1 MARMRT
7 IKDAYAAIKQS
18 DPETCLTMYALRC
31 KVISGEIPS
40 VKAGS
45 MMIEEM
51 AELAK
56 ALLKFRRLPDQRVS
70 KEGELAIAAIREEM
84 ADVRIMLDQME
95 MIYGDY
101 SQEKTAK
108 LVRLNNRLKE
118 EMIN

>member
-1 MARMRT
+1 MNKEKIM
-7 IKDAYAAIKQS
+7 KQAIDTYGTDKQT
-18 DPETCLTMYALRC
+18 D
-31 KVISGEIPS
+31 
-40 VKAGS
+40 
-45 MMIEEM
+45 MMLEEM

-56 ALLKFRRLPDQRVS
+56 ALLKFRRLSNFQRVS
-70 KEGELAIAAIREEM
+70 KEGELSIAAIREEM

>member
-1 MARMRT
+1 MNKEKIM
-7 IKDAYAAIKQS
+7 KQAIDTYGTDKQT
-18 DPETCLTMYALRC
+18 D
-31 KVISGEIPS
+31 
-40 VKAGS
+40 
-45 MMIEEM
+45 MMLEEM

-56 ALLKFRRLPDQRVS
+56 ALLKFRRLSDFQRVS
-70 KEGELAIAAIREEM
+70 KEGELSIAAIREEM

>member
-1 MARMRT
+1 MNKEKIM
-7 IKDAYAAIKQS
+7 KQAIDTYGTDKQT
-18 DPETCLTMYALRC
+18 D
-31 KVISGEIPS
+31 
-40 VKAGS
+40 
-45 MMIEEM
+45 MMLEEM

-56 ALLKFRRLPDQRVS
+56 ALLKFRRLSDFQRVS
-70 KEGELAIAAIREEM
+70 KEGEHSIAAIREEM